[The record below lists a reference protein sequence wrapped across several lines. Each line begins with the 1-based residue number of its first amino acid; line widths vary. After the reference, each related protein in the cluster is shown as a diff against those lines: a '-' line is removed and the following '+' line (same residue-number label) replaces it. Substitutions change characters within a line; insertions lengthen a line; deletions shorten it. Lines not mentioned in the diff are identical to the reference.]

1 MKKDEKG
8 FALLAAIFVVIVFAI
23 LGIVAVSL
31 MSGENILALRDYNSI
46 RAFHLAGAGLRYTI
60 TASLAADTDWRDNTG
75 FSKNLYPGY
84 FTVEYV
90 EPPAKKRCK
99 LKVTGVVTREGGDIS
114 ISRSITVILKK
125 GNPSPFDYGIYAN
138 NPESKTLY
146 VKDSANIYG
155 DFYYNG
161 PVDFANKASLYNG
174 ILYSPA
180 YPVFETNWNGYFASW
195 EAITVIDPPSFETS
209 YYDTLLTET
218 TRAATSEYPY
228 SSTTHGLSGATEY
241 YTRIEINNHGTVVGP
256 GTLVATTGD
265 FKLSGG
271 GAIGDG
277 VTVIVS
283 KESNLGQSS
292 TVGTDFNLISNG
304 SITVG
309 QSLKIPADAILFSK
323 NGDITFGN
331 KVIFWGSILAPNGTA
346 DTGYNQVVV
355 NGIMYAKEIYLRNSS
370 SLNGSAVVNQVG
382 YFQNTSTVTY
392 DPSKFPAS
400 FPPGFNISTNEAV
413 TIVEWR
419 ENF

>member
-1 MKKDEKG
+1 MRNDKG

-138 NPESKTLY
+138 NPSSEPLY
-146 VKDSANIYG
+146 IENYATVYG

-161 PVDFANKASLYNG
+161 DVYMSGQSKLLNG
-174 ILYSPA
+174 IMFSPDPPNLSGQA
-180 YPVFETNWNGYFASW
+180 FCASW
-195 EAITVIDPPSFETS
+195 EVTTVIDPPSFETS
-209 YYDTLLTET
+209 YYDTLLAET

-228 SSTTHGLSGATEY
+228 SSTTHNLGGGTEY
-241 YTRIEINNHGTVVGP
+241 YTSIEIKNSGTVIGP

-265 FKLSGG
+265 FKLIG

-283 KESNLGQSS
+283 KESALRESS
-292 TVGTDFNLISNG
+292 TVGTDFKLISKG

-309 QSLKIPADAILFSK
+309 QSLNIPADAILFSK

-355 NGIMYAKEIYLRNSS
+355 NGIMYAKKIYLRNSS

-382 YFQNTSTVTY
+382 YFQNSSTVTY
-392 DPSKFPAS
+392 DPSKFPSS

-413 TIVEWR
+413 AIQEWR
-419 ENF
+419 EKF